1 MYIYNGHTCMYI
13 QKCTKTYFS
22 RVKKYN
28 QETLELQAW
37 HGYFCAW
44 NSMLRY
50 TYCFWHLH
58 YFDQWVSII
67 SSCLGATD
75 IAFPSPTLLPRY
87 TAFSQK
93 KEKFELM

>member
-1 MYIYNGHTCMYI
+1 MGILACTYKNV
-13 QKCTKTYFS
+13 QKLTSVGLKNITK
-22 RVKKYN
+22 K
-28 QETLELQAW
+28 LELQAL
-37 HGYFCAW
+37 HGYFCGW
-44 NSMLRY
+44 NTMLTY